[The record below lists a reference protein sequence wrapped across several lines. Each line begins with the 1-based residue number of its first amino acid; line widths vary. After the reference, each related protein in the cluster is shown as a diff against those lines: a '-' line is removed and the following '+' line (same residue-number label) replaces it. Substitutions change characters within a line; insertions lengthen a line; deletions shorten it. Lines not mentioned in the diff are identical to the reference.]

1 MKRNVFG
8 ALMTLI
14 VAATIAA
21 PVVHAQSSI
30 TLTANVP
37 FAFSVNGSALPAGA
51 YEIRDL
57 GSRATVIETKDGKT
71 HVMGLYAPAGESKPG
86 ESKLVFHKVGNSYF
100 LAEIWSSARGEGL
113 AVPESN
119 MEKEMTASNR
129 ANGGGGAE
137 TVIVALR

>member
-30 TLTANVP
+30 SLTANVP
-37 FAFSVNGSALPAGA
+37 FAFNCDGKALPAGA
-51 YEIRDL
+51 YEVRDL
-57 GSRATVIETKDGKT
+57 GSRATVIETKDGKN
-71 HVMGLYAPAGESKPG
+71 HVLGMYAYAGATKPG
-86 ESKLVFHKVGNSYF
+86 ESKLVFHKISDSYF
-100 LAEIWSSARGEGL
+100 LAEIWSSNRGQGL
-113 AVPESN
+113 SVPESK

-129 ANGGGGAE
+129 ANGGSGAE